1 MKVIFVWIALG
12 LLFFGCSNS
21 EPQIKE
27 SDNKTINF
35 KGITARDPVG
45 SPTNTADPDDWN
57 FDDKWI
63 EQEISLFGKSLSA
76 DCPLPESLRI
86 MAFPNP
92 ATSRLSIYTT
102 KPDSARIALRVVDKN
117 FKLLLATDS
126 LYADAVIYDLS
137 KIGVQDT
144 VRVYYKLITKSC
156 EYRGHG
162 DIVIKK

>member
-21 EPQIKE
+21 EPQVKE
-27 SDNKTINF
+27 IDNKTINF

-45 SPTNTADPDDWN
+45 SPMNTADPDDWN
-57 FDDKWI
+57 FNDKWI
-63 EQEISLFGKSLSA
+63 EQEISLFGKNLST
-76 DCPLPESLRI
+76 DCPIRESLRI

-117 FKLLLATDS
+117 FKLLLSTDS

-144 VRVYYKLITKSC
+144 VRVYYKIIAKSC
-156 EYRGHG
+156 EYWGHG
-162 DIVIKK
+162 DIVIKR